1 MMLPPFL
8 VWIIYT
14 IYTVWIKISIDLI
27 LIHEVDNPGSKQSN
41 IFMGPPLNAEALIAL
56 GSFTGL
62 SLSSCVGQG
71 RWESGMTL
79 AWFCVLEMTLQEIMF
94 VIVYAIPSMGLIYL
108 PA

>member
-14 IYTVWIKISIDLI
+14 IYTVWISIDLI
-27 LIHEVDNPGSKQSN
+27 LIHEIDNPASKQSN
-41 IFMGPPLNAEALIAL
+41 IFMGPPLNAEALVAL
-56 GSFTGL
+56 GSFIGL

-79 AWFCVLEMTLQEIMF
+79 AFCVLEMTLQEIMF
-94 VIVYAIPSMGLIYL
+94 VIMYAMPSMGLLYL